1 MRITG
6 RELRRVINEEVR
18 RSMKLNLREDAE
30 STISEKLPRA
40 EYDSL
45 TSRLKNLITSDDKLK
60 AETGN
65 VLAAIGDIW
74 MNGKESVYAK
84 AIIRSLNNPQ
94 IVVQEPYEKT
104 LSFIAA
110 LQTGNPVSGY
120 KDDPTY
126 FKKTLNYK
134 DTFFDSKFE
143 DALESNAVIDDIIT
157 FANHTVTIGEKEA
170 AAALAAKV
178 AKNTVAA
185 SVANADHA
193 KKIAADAAAAAAPA
207 AKVSPWVAYDADPK
221 NSGVHAAWTK
231 FVKSG
236 SSMAKTGNDGGNPYT
251 WKFSDFG
258 KFYKKELTKA
268 KAALEP
274 GKTSISPEEMIV
286 LLTDYTD

>member
-30 STISEKLPRA
+30 STISEKLPA
-40 EYDSL
+40 PEYDSL
-45 TSRLKNLITSDDKLK
+45 KSRLKNLITSDDKLK

-65 VLAAIGDIW
+65 VLHAIGNIW
-74 MNGKESVYAK
+74 VNGKESVYAK
-84 AIIRSLNNPQ
+84 AIISSLNNPQ

-110 LQTGNPVSGY
+110 LQTGKPVSGY
-120 KDDPTY
+120 KADPTY

-134 DTFFDSKFE
+134 DTLFDSKFE
-143 DALESNAVIDDIIT
+143 DALQDNAVIDDIIK

-170 AAALAAKV
+170 AAELVTKV

-193 KKIAADAAAAAAPA
+193 KNIAADAAAAAAPA

-236 SSMAKTGNDGGNPYT
+236 SSIAKTGNDGGNPYT

-268 KAALEP
+268 KVLEP
-274 GKTSISPEEMIV
+274 GKTSIIPKEMIV